1 MRFIRW
7 LVYKT
12 TGNTLQ
18 CKAVLRDKSGC
29 YSYCVKW
36 QGHWG
41 SHITN
46 DGKTFDTYKCN
57 TYRC

>member
-1 MRFIRW
+1 MRYIRW
-7 LVYKT
+7 LIYKI
-12 TGNTLQ
+12 TGNTMQ

-41 SHITN
+41 SHITH
-46 DGKTFDTYKCN
+46 DGKTFDTG
-57 TYRC
+57 RC